1 MKVICNAT
9 PLINFAAINRLDIL
23 KKLLAKVI
31 IFESVYGETTQ
42 TSFSSSQLILNA
54 IAEEWLQVEVIKGIP
69 DNISNLLDPGER
81 EAIALALFNGETRI
95 LLDEQEARKI
105 AKSLELR
112 VIGTLGILI
121 LAKKHQIISQVKP
134 PLEQMRKEA
143 QYWVSDSL
151 VRQILEQVEEL

>member
-1 MKVICNAT
+1 M
-9 PLINFAAINRLDIL
+9 
-23 KKLLAKVI
+23 
-31 IFESVYGETTQ
+31 
-42 TSFSSSQLILNA
+42 
-54 IAEEWLQVEVIKGIP
+54 
-69 DNISNLLDPGER
+69 LDPGER

-95 LLDEQEARKI
+95 LLDEQDARKI
-105 AKSLELR
+105 AKSLDLR